1 MLAAVIDRPG
11 SLSIV
16 ETAPPEPSPGQV
28 QVRMH
33 GSGVCGSNVPVW
45 EGRPWFD
52 YPLPPGAPGHEGWGV
67 VQRLGEGVEHIEV
80 GQSVSLLSQ
89 RAFAEVDVAEADQV
103 VPIPAV
109 LQGAPFPG
117 EAIACGVNVMRRA
130 AVRTGQRVAVVGVG
144 FLGAV
149 LVRLAVQAGADV
161 TAITRRRFA
170 LDIAASLGARNQVV
184 LDDTWA
190 TINEAKSV
198 NGGHEFDVVIEV
210 TGLQSPL
217 DIATQLTATRGR
229 LIIAGYHQDGSR
241 QIDMQLWN
249 WRGIDVINAHE
260 RDPGVYVEG
269 MREAAQLVQSGTLPL
284 NALITHVFP
293 IRAAAEAFRCA
304 VERPEGFLKAAVVT
318 DAAA

>member
-11 SLSIV
+11 SISII
-16 ETAPPEPSPGQV
+16 ETPPPQPAAGQV

-52 YPLPPGAPGHEGWGV
+52 YPFPPGAPGHEGWGV
-67 VQRLGEGVEHIEV
+67 VEQLGAGVENLEV
-80 GQSVSLLSQ
+80 GQPVALLSQ
-89 RAFAEVDVAEADQV
+89 RAFAEVDVAEANQV
-103 VPIPAV
+103 IPIPAA
-109 LQGAPFPG
+109 LRGAPFPG

-130 AVRTGQRVAVVGVG
+130 VVKPGQRVAVVGVG

-149 LVRLAVQAGADV
+149 LVRLAALAGADV

-170 LDIAASLGARNQVV
+170 LDIAASLGARHQVV
-184 LDDTWA
+184 LNDTWA
-190 TINEAKSV
+190 AINEAKSL
-198 NGGHEFDVVIEV
+198 NAGQEFDVVIEV
-210 TGLQSPL
+210 TGLQTPL

-229 LIIAGYHQDGSR
+229 LVIAGYHQDGSR

-260 RDPGVYVEG
+260 RDAQVYVEG
-269 MREAAQLVQSGTLPL
+269 MREAARLVESGALPL
-284 NALITHVFP
+284 DVLITHVFP
-293 IRAAAEAFRCA
+293 IRAAAEAFKYA
-304 VERPEGFLKAAVVT
+304 VDRPDGFLKAAVVT
-318 DAAA
+318 DAAV

>member
-11 SLSIV
+11 SISIV
-16 ETAPPEPSPGQV
+16 ETAPPEPAPGQV

-33 GSGVCGSNVPVW
+33 GSGVCGSNLPVW
-45 EGRPWFD
+45 EGRPWFE
-52 YPLPPGAPGHEGWGV
+52 YPFPPGAPGHEGWGV
-67 VQRLGEGVEHIEV
+67 VERLGDGVDHLGV

-103 VPIPAV
+103 IPIPAA

-130 AVRTGQRVAVVGVG
+130 AVKPGQRVAIVGVG

-149 LVRLAVQAGADV
+149 LVRLAALAGADV

-170 LDIAASLGARNQVV
+170 LDIAASLGAKHQVS

-190 TINEAKSV
+190 TINEAKSQ
-198 NGGHEFDVVIEV
+198 NAGQEFDVVIEV
-210 TGLQSPL
+210 TGLQVPL
-217 DIATQLTATRGR
+217 DIATQLTTTRGR
-229 LIIAGYHQDGSR
+229 LVIAGYHQDGSR

-260 RDPGVYVEG
+260 RDPQVYVDG
-269 MREAAQLVQSGTLPL
+269 MREAARLVEGGALPL
-284 NALITHVFP
+284 DVLITHVFP
-293 IRAAAEAFRCA
+293 FRAAAEAFRCA
-304 VERPEGFLKAAVVT
+304 VERPDGFLKAAVVT